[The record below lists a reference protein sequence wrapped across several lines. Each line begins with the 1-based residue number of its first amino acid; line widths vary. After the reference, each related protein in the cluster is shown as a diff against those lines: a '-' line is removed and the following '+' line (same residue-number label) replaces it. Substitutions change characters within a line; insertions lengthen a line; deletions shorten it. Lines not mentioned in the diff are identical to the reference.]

1 MYGCAEWLG
10 CGAPAAGAPPRSSV
24 RACRGE
30 GEDGVAFAAAVAA
43 GARLHGALLEYR
55 EHHPA
60 VPSTQGITEPIAPLH
75 GPADL
80 CDAVFEP

>member
-55 EHHPA
+55 EHHKSLQHRFTRA
-60 VPSTQGITEPIAPLH
+60 FWQDIMQHTQLANM
-75 GPADL
+75 
-80 CDAVFEP
+80 